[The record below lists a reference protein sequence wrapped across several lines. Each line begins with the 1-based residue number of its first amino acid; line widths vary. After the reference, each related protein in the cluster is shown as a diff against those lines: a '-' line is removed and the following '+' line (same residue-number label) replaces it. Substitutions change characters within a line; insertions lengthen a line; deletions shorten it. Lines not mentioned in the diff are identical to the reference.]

1 MPHGS
6 SHFPQQLLASATTCD
21 IRGIPP
27 AEDLRLKRIGEV
39 LPKSWCYLKTD
50 LVRLRLVHI
59 CLASS
64 SVLFARVL
72 FVCQALLTE
81 RSSERLEQPTGATF
95 YFASL
100 YRVAP
105 SLCLP
110 FRYEYR
116 AV

>member
-1 MPHGS
+1 MSG
-6 SHFPQQLLASATTCD
+6 
-21 IRGIPP
+21 
-27 AEDLRLKRIGEV
+27 
-39 LPKSWCYLKTD
+39 
-50 LVRLRLVHI
+50 
-59 CLASS
+59 S

-72 FVCQALLTE
+72 FVCQALLTGNL
-81 RSSERLEQPTGATF
+81 SERLEQPTGPTFYLPTF
-95 YFASL
+95 YFVSL